1 MSADDLST
9 LVVPGRLL
17 LLHCSFTKPNP
28 KDKFFLAVATEPWL
42 IGFLINSELTS
53 LQQRRP
59 DLQADLI
66 PVGPNRILH
75 KQSWLD
81 CSCPIEEI
89 EFADA
94 CAQISADPWRVKSMA
109 SDSLMGAVRAK
120 VDRSLLIEAGC
131 RKIILRRIDEHFP
144 SPPSK

>member
-1 MSADDLST
+1 MGVDEMSALI
-9 LVVPGRLL
+9 VPGRLL
-17 LLHCSFTKPNP
+17 LLHCSFTKPKP
-28 KDKFFLAVATEPWL
+28 KDKFFLTVATEPWL
-42 IGFLINSELTS
+42 IGFLINSDLTPF
-53 LQQRRP
+53 QKEREDRR
-59 DLQADLI
+59 ADLL

-89 EFADA
+89 ELADA
-94 CAQISADPWRVKSMA
+94 CAQIDADPARVKPMA
-109 SDSLMGAVRAK
+109 TDQLMAAVRGI

-144 SPPSK
+144 ATGNT